1 MVGKMVGIKRRL
13 MIVKSWKMI
22 IQVPKPRGFK
32 KSEFKKKVVNL
43 QRSETPVNFK
53 ISEKFFVPAKKK
65 KKKSP
70 KTVATLKISK
80 HEVNVR
86 QTVLKSTTSH

>member
-1 MVGKMVGIKRRL
+1 
-13 MIVKSWKMI
+13 MI
-22 IQVPKPRGFK
+22 IQVPKPGGFK

-65 KKKSP
+65 KKSP

-80 HEVNVR
+80 HEANVR

>member
-13 MIVKSWKMI
+13 MIVESWKMI
-22 IQVPKPRGFK
+22 IQVPKPRSFK

-70 KTVATLKISK
+70 KTTLKISK
-80 HEVNVR
+80 HEANVR

>member
-1 MVGKMVGIKRRL
+1 
-13 MIVKSWKMI
+13 MI
-22 IQVPKPRGFK
+22 IQVSKPRSFK

-53 ISEKFFVPAKKK
+53 ISEKFFVPAKRK

-80 HEVNVR
+80 HEANVR

>member
-1 MVGKMVGIKRRL
+1 MGIKRRL
-13 MIVKSWKMI
+13 IVVESWKMI
-22 IQVPKPRGFK
+22 IQVPKPRSFK

-53 ISEKFFVPAKKK
+53 ISEKFFVPPKK
-65 KKKSP
+65 KKKSS

-80 HEVNVR
+80 HEANVR

>member
-1 MVGKMVGIKRRL
+1 MGIKRRL
-13 MIVKSWKMI
+13 MVVESWKMI
-22 IQVPKPRGFK
+22 IQVPKPGGFK

-53 ISEKFFVPAKKK
+53 ISEKFFVPPKKK

-70 KTVATLKISK
+70 KTMLKISK
-80 HEVNVR
+80 HEANVR
-86 QTVLKSTTSH
+86 NRVKINHESLILE

>member
-1 MVGKMVGIKRRL
+1 MGIKRRL
-13 MIVKSWKMI
+13 IVVESWKMI
-22 IQVPKPRGFK
+22 IQVPKPGGFK

-53 ISEKFFVPAKKK
+53 ISEKFFVPPKKK

-70 KTVATLKISK
+70 KTTLKISK
-80 HEVNVR
+80 HEANVR
-86 QTVLKSTTSH
+86 NRVKINHESLILE